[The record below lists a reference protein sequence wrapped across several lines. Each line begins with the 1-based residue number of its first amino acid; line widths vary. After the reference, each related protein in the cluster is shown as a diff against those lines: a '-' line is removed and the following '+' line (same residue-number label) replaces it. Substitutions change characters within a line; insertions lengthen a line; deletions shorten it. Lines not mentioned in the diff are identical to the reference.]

1 MIKDCNT
8 CKWHIQGANPMP
20 GRCKGC
26 LAGAYFGGGE
36 NFTYLPRWEAK
47 EEIDTMKYPTIDLK
61 GSCLQAAQLARD
73 WALMDAEGTVDM
85 KHVSPHAVVTDFE
98 PLPGVKA
105 RIVDGL
111 TTAECFCGEFD
122 ECTHKKPA
130 SDSAMRG
137 FATGATRTNDAG
149 RIDPEAFLSPAVL
162 LRYCAYMNRNR
173 VQADGNIRA
182 GDNWQK
188 GIPIEAY
195 RKSIQRH
202 NLELWSLTRD
212 PAYEHPEGK
221 TIEDVLCALLFNVMG
236 MLFEQLKEKA

>member
-1 MIKDCNT
+1 MMKDCNT

-47 EEIDTMKYPTIDLK
+47 EESLEYPKIDLK
-61 GSCLQAAQLARD
+61 VAQAARD
-73 WALMDAEGTVDM
+73 VRLNEGTVDM

-98 PLPGVKA
+98 PIPGVKA
-105 RIVDGL
+105 RVI
-111 TTAECFCGEFD
+111 ECNPQVPCNKSQHVT
-122 ECTHKKPA
+122 CSAHAKPA
-130 SDSAMRG
+130 ADAAMRG
-137 FATGATRTNDAG
+137 FTTGATRTNDAG
-149 RIDPEAFLSPAVL
+149 RIDPEAFMSPAVL
-162 LRYCAYMNRNR
+162 LRYCEYMNRNR
-173 VQADGNIRA
+173 VQADGRVRE

-188 GIPIEAY
+188 GIPVTAY

-212 PAYEHPEGK
+212 PTYVHPEGK
-221 TIEDVLCALLFNVMG
+221 TVEDVLCALLFNIMG
-236 MLFEQLKEKA
+236 MLHEQLKETT